1 MKYLVDSDCYVTQG
15 AGTLSQQYLVKIWCI
30 LCCNDF
36 SDLDLIYSDLNHPDG
51 FDWEEEHE
59 KLSEV
64 IEVGDKVLYG
74 RPSRDQDYQNNY
86 VSQEVR
92 QDSVIVDECLI

>member
-1 MKYLVDSDCYVTQG
+1 MSLKVLGLYLS
-15 AGTLSQQYLVKIWCI
+15 SIWSKFDVS

-36 SDLDLIYSDLNHPDG
+36 SDLDLINSDLNHPDG

-92 QDSVIVDECLI
+92 QDCVH